1 MEWTECLRGAIA
13 YMEKNLMEDIGPAD
27 VAQAVHISPFYL
39 QHGFRM
45 VTGYTLG
52 EYLRCRRL
60 YLAALDVLSGSGTVL
75 ETAYKYG
82 YDTPE
87 SFTKAFTR
95 FHGLPPTQVRKN
107 PRVIRAFLPLT
118 IKIQIQGGN
127 EMDYKIEKMEGFEL
141 IGFVREFR
149 HENSYGEIPKFW
161 DEVMALTSS
170 SSRHETQNEVEK
182 AIFDHKI
189 GEFGACFQGFAEG
202 RFFYMIGGIY
212 KGGPVPLGMATIH
225 VPAADWAKFRCVG
238 PLPGALQSV
247 NTKVFSEWLPGNP
260 DYELSMPINLEWYSM
275 DCCPDSSPNDYESGV
290 WLPVRAK

>member
-1 MEWTECLRGAIA
+1 
-13 YMEKNLMEDIGPAD
+13 
-27 VAQAVHISPFYL
+27 
-39 QHGFRM
+39 
-45 VTGYTLG
+45 
-52 EYLRCRRL
+52 
-60 YLAALDVLSGSGTVL
+60 
-75 ETAYKYG
+75 
-82 YDTPE
+82 
-87 SFTKAFTR
+87 
-95 FHGLPPTQVRKN
+95 
-107 PRVIRAFLPLT
+107 
-118 IKIQIQGGN
+118 
-127 EMDYKIEKMEGFEL
+127 MDYKIEKMEGFEL

-161 DEVMALTSS
+161 DEVMALEEPIF
-170 SSRHETQNEVEK
+170 SRKPQNPVEQ
-182 AIFDHKI
+182 AIADNKI

-260 DYELSMPINLEWYSM
+260 DYEPSMPINLEWYSM